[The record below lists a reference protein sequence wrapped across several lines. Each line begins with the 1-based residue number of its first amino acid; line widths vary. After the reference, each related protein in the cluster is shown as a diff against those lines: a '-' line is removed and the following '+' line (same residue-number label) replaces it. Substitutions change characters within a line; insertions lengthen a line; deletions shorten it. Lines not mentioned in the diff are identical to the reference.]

1 MMKFLVPILLLCF
14 FCGCKE
20 KMRSEKI
27 IHLWVFN
34 NSPNPLDD
42 MNKILKGFHIE
53 NPGLKVEVTILDW
66 GSGLSKLNLAAATRN
81 GPDVAQVPSTW
92 AASLTDIDALMPLDS
107 IANIWG
113 NPELFIA
120 GSRETMKPKN
130 SNNITSLPWFLDVRP
145 FYYRDD
151 VLKALHIDPNAINSR
166 EKFKDV
172 LQKIKESNIS
182 INDKIVSPMEYPA
195 KNDWNIVH
203 NFASWIFSAEGS
215 FLNKDLSKSNLLD
228 SKTLDGIYFYLDFVK
243 NGYND
248 YSNLD
253 KTTAGVNSDFDQGKT
268 TFIGETTQRV
278 LYLENQNL
286 LQSPNAQAVD
296 YGCIVPPTAKKD
308 QPGKYFLGGSNL
320 GIFKATKIK
329 KESLTLLRYLTT
341 QSDVQ
346 LKFSKMSGYL
356 PALAETY
363 NLPYFSEN
371 KNRKIF
377 QKIVENGLSY
387 PAVPFWSSIENDVLV
402 KRFNNIFNIIASSEG
417 KQWPQSKI
425 EDELK
430 KADNDIN
437 IIIGK
442 DFQKRHNKK
451 QL

>member
-1 MMKFLVPILLLCF
+1 MKFLVPILLLCF

-20 KMRSEKI
+20 KTRSEKI

-42 MNKILKGFHIE
+42 MNKILKGFHVE

-107 IANIWG
+107 IIEIWG
-113 NPELFIA
+113 NPELFIT

-130 SNNITSLPWFLDVRP
+130 STSITSLPWFLDVRP
-145 FYYRDD
+145 FYYSED
-151 VLKALHIDPNAINSR
+151 VLKVLHIDPNTISSR
-166 EKFKDV
+166 EKFKEV
-172 LQKIKESNIS
+172 LQKIKESNIP

-203 NFASWIFSAEGS
+203 NFASWIFSAGGS

-268 TFIGETTQRV
+268 AFIGETTQRV

-286 LQSPNAQAVD
+286 LQGSNSQAVN

-437 IIIGK
+437 VIIGK

-451 QL
+451 L

>member
-1 MMKFLVPILLLCF
+1 
-14 FCGCKE
+14 
-20 KMRSEKI
+20 
-27 IHLWVFN
+27 
-34 NSPNPLDD
+34 
-42 MNKILKGFHIE
+42 
-53 NPGLKVEVTILDW
+53 
-66 GSGLSKLNLAAATRN
+66 
-81 GPDVAQVPSTW
+81 
-92 AASLTDIDALMPLDS
+92 
-107 IANIWG
+107 
-113 NPELFIA
+113 
-120 GSRETMKPKN
+120 
-130 SNNITSLPWFLDVRP
+130 
-145 FYYRDD
+145 
-151 VLKALHIDPNAINSR
+151 
-166 EKFKDV
+166 
-172 LQKIKESNIS
+172 
-182 INDKIVSPMEYPA
+182 
-195 KNDWNIVH
+195 
-203 NFASWIFSAEGS
+203 
-215 FLNKDLSKSNLLD
+215 
-228 SKTLDGIYFYLDFVK
+228 
-243 NGYND
+243 
-248 YSNLD
+248 
-253 KTTAGVNSDFDQGKT
+253 
-268 TFIGETTQRV
+268 
-278 LYLENQNL
+278 
-286 LQSPNAQAVD
+286 VD

-371 KNRKIF
+371 TNRKIF

-425 EDELK
+425 EDELR

-437 IIIGK
+437 VIIGK